1 MYRIYVIGP
10 RVIKS
15 RDIEFVGYVTRL
27 RVDFDVDL
35 ILYKA
40 VTYIHVVRV
49 VESGFVVIE
58 VNHGIASEA
67 PMAPGQ
73 FRVRQDAGV
82 TDSEGNTPHD
92 IVRIIE
98 SQSQFRFKTLPTP
111 LIITARKFIINE
123 VGLTAGTI
131 HLYMSEVAFSGG
143 EMECALC
150 KRNI

>member
-73 FRVRQDAGV
+73 FRVRQGAG
-82 TDSEGNTPHD
+82 SR
-92 IVRIIE
+92 IVKEIPLTISYGSSKVKVNSGLKP
-98 SQSQFRFKTLPTP
+98 SQLHS
-111 LIITARKFIINE
+111 
-123 VGLTAGTI
+123 
-131 HLYMSEVAFSGG
+131 S
-143 EMECALC
+143 
-150 KRNI
+150 